1 MVAVTLIGIVTVTE
15 IVTEIAIGTVTGIV
29 TETAT
34 ETATETVV
42 VTEIVIGTAKEEEIE
57 IVTETEI
64 AKMSENGKRTVAA
77 EDLKPDHLPRLV
89 TIADAGNKKI
99 FRNRSSKY
107 ETSSCYWMR
116 KRKTVGVQSL
126 PFYFC
131 SRIFII

>member
-29 TETAT
+29 T

-77 EDLKPDHLPRLV
+77 EDLKPDRSARLV
-89 TIADAGNKKI
+89 TIADAEIKKI
-99 FRNRSSKY
+99 VRNRSSKY
-107 ETSSCYWMR
+107 KLLACNRMS

-131 SRIFII
+131 TRIFVV

>member
-15 IVTEIAIGTVTGIV
+15 SVTEIAIGTVTGIV
-29 TETAT
+29 T

-99 FRNRSSKY
+99 FRNRSCKY

-131 SRIFII
+131 SRIFVI

>member
-29 TETAT
+29 T

-107 ETSSCYWMR
+107 ETSSCDWRR
-116 KRKTVGVQSL
+116 KRKTVGVPSL